1 MPKQSRPLHVL
12 RKFIMLNDSV
22 RTLIAQR
29 IRLMTG
35 STKPPTIFLEPAG
48 DAGLLGPTSV
58 TWLVHAHF
66 VSMLVGGLSSLLIQA
81 LHPGALAGVWDH
93 SSFRTNLKARL
104 GRTAYF
110 IAATTYGGTDMALEA
125 IAKVNQVHEHI
136 KGVRPDGTPY
146 SARDPHL
153 LKWVHL
159 GETIS
164 FLNAY
169 CTHGD
174 NQLSQS
180 ARNQYF
186 LEMMVVSERLG
197 ATHLPDSQA
206 TALAML
212 KSYEPELKFDHR
224 AKEIVQLIDNFPADL
239 QDRIFVKL
247 IIQAAYHALPDW
259 VLAIMQ
265 RAPAPLWQKKLTHR
279 SLAVLSSPID
289 WALKTEGVAAHAR
302 RRMHNTNE
310 IISK

>member
-1 MPKQSRPLHVL
+1 MLKRLKPPHAL
-12 RKFIMLNDSV
+12 RQLNMANHSA
-22 RTLIAQR
+22 RALIAKR
-29 IRLMTG
+29 IRSMTG
-35 STKPPTIFLEPAG
+35 STKPPTMFLEPAG
-48 DAGLLGPTSV
+48 DSGLFGPTSV

-110 IAATTYGGTDMALEA
+110 IAATTYGGTDMALQA
-125 IAKVNQVHEHI
+125 IAQVNKVHQHI
-136 KGVRPDGTPY
+136 TGICPDGKLY

-174 NQLSQS
+174 KHLAQS
-180 ARNQYF
+180 ARDQYF
-186 LEMMVVSERLG
+186 FEMIRVSERLG
-197 ATHLPDSQA
+197 ATHLPDSQS
-206 TALAML
+206 TALNML
-212 KSYEPELKFDHR
+212 KAYEAELKFDDR
-224 AKEIVQLIDNFPADL
+224 TREIVQVIDNFPADL
-239 QDRIFVKL
+239 QDRVFVKL

-259 VLAIMQ
+259 VLVKLQ
-265 RAPAPLWQKKLTHR
+265 RAPAPEWQKKLTCR
-279 SLAVLSSPID
+279 SLALLSSPID
-289 WALKTEGVAAHAR
+289 WALQTEGVAAHAR
-302 RRMHNTNE
+302 RRMHAL
-310 IISK
+310 

>member
-1 MPKQSRPLHVL
+1 MA
-12 RKFIMLNDSV
+12 N
-22 RTLIAQR
+22 
-29 IRLMTG
+29 
-35 STKPPTIFLEPAG
+35 
-48 DAGLLGPTSV
+48 
-58 TWLVHAHF
+58 
-66 VSMLVGGLSSLLIQA
+66 QA
-81 LHPGALAGVWDH
+81 IT
-93 SSFRTNLKARL
+93 R
-104 GRTAYF
+104 
-110 IAATTYGGTDMALEA
+110 
-125 IAKVNQVHEHI
+125 VNQVHEHI

-174 NQLSQS
+174 SQLSQS
-180 ARNQYF
+180 ARDQYF
-186 LEMMVVSERLG
+186 LEMMTVSERLG
-197 ATHLPDSQA
+197 ATHLPNSQS

-224 AKEIVQLIDNFPADL
+224 AKEIVQLIDNFPAGL

-247 IIQAAYHALPDW
+247 IIEPADHALPDW

-279 SLAVLSSPID
+279 SLALLSSPID
-289 WALKTEGVAAHAR
+289 WALQTEGVAAHAR
-302 RRMHNTNE
+302 RRMH
-310 IISK
+310 SKN